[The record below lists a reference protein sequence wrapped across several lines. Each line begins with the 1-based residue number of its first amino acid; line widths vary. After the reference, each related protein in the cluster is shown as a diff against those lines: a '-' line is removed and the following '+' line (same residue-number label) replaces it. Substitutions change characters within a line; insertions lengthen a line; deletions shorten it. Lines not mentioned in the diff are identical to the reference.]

1 MGKSHWIFKV
11 PKEYRF
17 KENSN
22 GLTEFFTGC
31 VFMSMITVCKAGEL
45 EVEIKVF
52 FCKGENFYVIAKAIT
67 YWLDTENCMC
77 SGCSKTVF

>member
-1 MGKSHWIFKV
+1 
-11 PKEYRF
+11 
-17 KENSN
+17 
-22 GLTEFFTGC
+22 
-31 VFMSMITVCKAGEL
+31 MSMITVCKAGEL
-45 EVEIKVF
+45 EIEIKVF